1 MKPAFKIGYLF
12 RKPVYPLLVDIDG
25 HLVAA
30 VSERRLAQSLLR
42 LELREDASY
51 DVIDSS
57 GEGWTFDVEHEV
69 LSPLTL
75 KRQWTKREVIQ
86 LYSGRKNNEEGEP
99 PYPEKSL
106 SSKRFDRIIA
116 DIVELLDAHRNL

>member
-12 RKPVYPLLVDIDG
+12 RRPVYPLLVDVDG

-30 VSERRLAQSLLR
+30 VSESLLAQRLPG

-57 GEGWTFDVEHEV
+57 GEAWAFNAEHKV

-75 KRQWTKREVIQ
+75 KKKWTKLEVIR
-86 LYSGRKNNEEGEP
+86 LYNERKNNKKGEQ
-99 PYPEKSL
+99 PYPERSL
-106 SSKRFDRIIA
+106 SSKRFDRILA
-116 DIVELLDAHRNL
+116 DIVQLLGAH